1 MKIFEEPPNIASLE
15 TGAFFT
21 TKLLGNIADK
31 VDAVSNVTGISKDS
45 IYLPIQ
51 KHTDNIQVIESVS
64 DPEVADAVI
73 TAERRI
79 MIGVMVADC
88 VPVLL
93 YDSNRRVIGAVH
105 AGWRGI
111 SQEILKKTIKKMI
124 NKFQCLPAQIS
135 VAIGPCIRQC
145 SYEVGKEVKE
155 AVQKATGEGDYYKKK
170 GDRYFVDLS
179 SANRIQALNMG
190 IEQKNIWQ
198 SEECTFCNPDKFH
211 SYRYANDHAG
221 RQGGF
226 IVMW

>member
-1 MKIFEEPPNIASLE
+1 MKIFEAPPNIASLE
-15 TGAFFT
+15 TEAFFT

-31 VDAVSNVTGISKDS
+31 VDAVSNVTGISKNS

-51 KHTDNIQVIESVS
+51 KHTDNIQVVESVCA
-64 DPEVADAVI
+64 PEVADAVI

-79 MIGVMVADC
+79 MIGVLVADC

-111 SQEILKKTIKKMI
+111 AQKILQKTIKKMI
-124 NKFQCLPAQIS
+124 DEFQCLPGQIS

-190 IEQKNIWQ
+190 IEQKNIWH

>member
-1 MKIFEEPPNIASLE
+1 MKIFEEPPNITSLE
-15 TGAFFT
+15 TEAFFT

-31 VDAVSNVTGISKDS
+31 IDAVSNVIGISKDS

-51 KHTDNIQVIESVS
+51 KHTDNVQVVESVFA
-64 DPEVADAVI
+64 PEVADAVI
-73 TAERRI
+73 TAERGI

-88 VPVLL
+88 VPLLL

-111 SQEILKKTIKKMI
+111 AQEILKKTIKKMM
-124 NKFQCLPAQIS
+124 NEFQCLPEQIS

-145 SYEVGKEVKE
+145 SYEVGNEVKE
-155 AVQKATGEGDYYKKK
+155 AVQKATGEGDYYIKK

-179 SANRIQALNMG
+179 SANRIQALHMG
-190 IEQKNIWQ
+190 IEQKNIWK

>member
-1 MKIFEEPPNIASLE
+1 MKIFAEPPNITSLE
-15 TGAFFT
+15 TEAFFT

-31 VDAVSNVTGISKDS
+31 IDAVSNVIGISKDS

-51 KHTDNIQVIESVS
+51 KHTDNVQVVESVFA
-64 DPEVADAVI
+64 PEVADAVI
-73 TAERRI
+73 TAERGI

-88 VPVLL
+88 VPLLL

-111 SQEILKKTIKKMI
+111 AQEILKKTIKKMMDE
-124 NKFQCLPAQIS
+124 FQCLPEQIS

-145 SYEVGKEVKE
+145 SYEVGNEVKE
-155 AVQKATGEGDYYKKK
+155 AVQKATGEGDYYIKK

-179 SANRIQALNMG
+179 SANRIQALNIG

-198 SEECTFCNPDKFH
+198 SEECTFCNPEKFH